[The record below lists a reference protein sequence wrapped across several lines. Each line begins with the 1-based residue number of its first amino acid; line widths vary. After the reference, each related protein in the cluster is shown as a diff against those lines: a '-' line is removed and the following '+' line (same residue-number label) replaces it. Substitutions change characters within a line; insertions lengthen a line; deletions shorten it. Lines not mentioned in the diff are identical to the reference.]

1 MAVANFDVEL
11 DFVVVEIVRSIDVN
25 VKIVL
30 ALPNLL
36 TTISI

>member
-1 MAVANFDVEL
+1 VAVANFDVEL